1 MASTLE
7 IISTIL
13 IYIGVAFMVI
23 ASVGLLR
30 MPDFYIRM
38 SAITK
43 AASLG
48 VGFIV
53 MGVAVYFNSPD
64 ILIKSLAIILFIF
77 LTSPV
82 SAHVIARAAVRDKVP
97 FWKKTVLDGFKPYL
111 KKHHA
116 DQETNVDE
124 EDLKQEAK

>member
-1 MASTLE
+1 MDP
-7 IISTIL
+7 
-13 IYIGVAFMVI
+13 IYETVCAIFIYLGVAFMVV

-48 VGFIV
+48 LGFIV
-53 MGVAVYFNSPD
+53 LGVGVFFHTD
-64 ILIKSLAIILFIF
+64 IILIKVVGIIFFVF

-82 SAHVIARAAVRDKVP
+82 SAHVIARAAFRDKVP
-97 FWKKTVLDGFKPYL
+97 FWKKTVLDDFKPYL
-111 KKHHA
+111 RQHQA
-116 DQETNVDE
+116 VQETDVE
-124 EDLKQEAK
+124 EKDLRKGD

>member
-1 MASTLE
+1 MQFTQE
-7 IISTIL
+7 IVSAVL
-13 IYIGVAFMVI
+13 VYIGVAFMVI

-53 MGVAVYFNSPD
+53 LGVAVYFNTAA
-64 ILIKSLAIILFIF
+64 ILVKSLAIILFIF

-82 SAHVIARAAVRDKVP
+82 SAHVIARAAFRDKVP
-97 FWKKTVLDGFKPYL
+97 FWKKTVLEDFKPYL
-111 KKHHA
+111 KQYHA
-116 DQETNVDE
+116 DQETQVDE
-124 EDLKQEAK
+124 DDLKKK

>member
-1 MASTLE
+1 MPSYYE
-7 IISTIL
+7 IICAVL
-13 IYIGVAFMVI
+13 VYIGVAFMVI

-48 VGFIV
+48 LGFIV
-53 MGVAVYFNSPD
+53 LGVGIYFHTPN
-64 ILIKSLAIILFIF
+64 ILIKSVAIIFFVF

-82 SAHVIARAAVRDKVP
+82 SAHVIARAAFRDKVP
-97 FWKKTVLDGFKPYL
+97 FWKKTILDDFKPFL
-111 KKHHA
+111 RKHHA
-116 DQETNVDE
+116 LQETEITE
-124 EDLKQEAK
+124 EDSQKKN

>member
-1 MASTLE
+1 MPSYYE
-7 IISTIL
+7 IICAVL
-13 IYIGVAFMVI
+13 VYIGVAFMVI

-48 VGFIV
+48 LGFIV
-53 MGVAVYFNSPD
+53 LGVGIYFHTPT
-64 ILIKSLAIILFIF
+64 ILVKVLAIIFFVF

-82 SAHVIARAAVRDKVP
+82 SAHVIARAAFRDKVP
-97 FWKKTVLDGFKPYL
+97 FWKKTVLDDFKPFL
-111 KKHHA
+111 RKHQA
-116 DQETNVDE
+116 LQETARGE
-124 EDLKQEAK
+124 EDLKNKG